1 MSFVNAFKLATEDAA
16 TTAQA
21 KREDEIVVYCKINNF
36 DGLKNASYKESQ
48 EQWEV
53 KSRNGK
59 IRVRKTTVA
68 DLESKYSMAIKVKDK
83 SAGFEGN
90 KEVEFDISADAFEA
104 LKAIAHSGMNKDRYV
119 FKTTKSTINL
129 GSGKTELQVPDLV
142 YEVDVFHDGNGG
154 YHPWCKI
161 DIEINDLLTAVGE
174 TSPENTNEVNITLK
188 VSDLPFQPSDPVV
201 NVNATAEQNAFIT
214 KLYDEYFLITCKDVP
229 PVQETK
235 EEPVTEPAQSA
246 EQDTTVNE

>member
-1 MSFVNAFKLATEDAA
+1 
-16 TTAQA
+16 
-21 KREDEIVVYCKINNF
+21 VVYCKINNF

-104 LKAIAHSGMNKDRYV
+104 LKAIADFDKVIGKDP
-119 FKTTKSTINL
+119 KHIN
-129 GSGKTELQVPDLV
+129 
-142 YEVDVFHDGNGG
+142 
-154 YHPWCKI
+154 
-161 DIEINDLLTAVGE
+161 A
-174 TSPENTNEVNITLK
+174 LK
-188 VSDLPFQPSDPVV
+188 RR
-201 NVNATAEQNAFIT
+201 ATAKT
-214 KLYDEYFLITCKDVP
+214 KLGDKAGAQADVKLINQLEGKP
-229 PVQETK
+229 APVK
-235 EEPVTEPAQSA
+235 K
-246 EQDTTVNE
+246 